1 MTSAPSRI
9 TVSTSFGTKL
19 SVIVAGDRQ
28 RPAVLLL
35 HGFPS
40 SANTFRDIIQAL
52 AESSYVIAPDL
63 PGFGESDMLPVAS
76 FDAYTTVIS
85 ELLDHLH
92 IGPRFIYLHDFGAP
106 VGLRLAMKA
115 PEQVLGLIIQNANAH
130 LSGFGPEWKDTL
142 AFWDH
147 PNAQNKAAATAHLTL
162 EGTRNQYVAGVPA
175 DIAKRI
181 SPAIWEE
188 DWRVM
193 SLPGRLEMHRRLI
206 ADYVSHAA
214 QFESIGDYLRNDQP
228 PALMLWGRHDAFF
241 NIAETVSWMEDLPR
255 MEAHILDGGHFLLE
269 THAKPVA
276 ALLRGFIASV
286 R

>member
-1 MTSAPSRI
+1 M
-9 TVSTSFGTKL
+9 
-19 SVIVAGDRQ
+19 IVAGDKQ
-28 RPAVLLL
+28 RSAVLLL

-40 SANTFRDIIQAL
+40 SANMFRDVIPAL

-63 PGFGESDMLPVAS
+63 PGFGESDVLPITS
-76 FDAYTTVIS
+76 FDTYATVIS

-92 IGPRFIYLHDFGAP
+92 VGPRFIYLHDFGAP
-106 VGLRLAMKA
+106 VGLQLAMRA
-115 PEQVLGLIIQNANAH
+115 PEQVLGLIVQNANVH
-130 LSGFGPEWKDTL
+130 RSGFGPEWKDTL

-147 PNAQNKAAATAHLTL
+147 PNAQNTAAATAHLTL

-175 DIAKRI
+175 DVAKRI

-193 SLPGRLEMHRRLI
+193 SLPGRVEMHRSLI
-206 ADYVSHAA
+206 ADYASHATR
-214 QFESIGDYLRNDQP
+214 FEASGDYLRNHQP

-269 THAKPVA
+269 THAKA
-276 ALLRGFIASV
+276 AAILLRDFATTV